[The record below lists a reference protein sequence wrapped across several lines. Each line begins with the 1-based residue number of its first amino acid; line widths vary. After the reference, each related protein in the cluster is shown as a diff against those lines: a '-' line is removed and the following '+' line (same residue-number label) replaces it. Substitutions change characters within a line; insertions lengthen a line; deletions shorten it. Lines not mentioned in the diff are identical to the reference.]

1 MHHSDMLYEV
11 LIFLVAAV
19 IIVPIFRRFKTSPIL
34 GYLAAGILV
43 GPHGLALI
51 NDSESA
57 ATLAEFG
64 VVFLLFMIGLELSV
78 ERLRALG
85 RFVFGLG
92 SAQVIVTGI
101 LIGLIAYSLG
111 LPTEGAIIV
120 GAGLALSSTAFV
132 MQLLVERGERASPHG
147 NISFAV
153 LLFQDLAIVPL
164 LILTTILGQGEG
176 SFLSALGLAAAK
188 AVGVLIFVIVAGR
201 VILRPIY
208 RMVAETRSSE
218 LFIATTL
225 LVVLGTGWLMS
236 LVGISMVLGAF
247 LAGLLLSETEYK
259 HQVGTDIRPFRGI
272 LLGLFFMT
280 VGMSINLQLIQ
291 TEWLQVSFIVVAL
304 LLLKSAVTAILC
316 RLFGIKTDTSV
327 RAGLFL
333 SQGGE
338 FGFILFMTAAG
349 LGLLSNEIAQILL
362 AAVTLTMIA
371 TPLMALLGTHLSTL
385 LREDDNDPTHN
396 ITNADVELHDHV
408 VIAGFGRV
416 GETVATVLS
425 AANVPYVA
433 LEMDARRV
441 AACRAKG
448 LPVYFGDASQIE
460 VLNSAGASLA
470 RGMVVTID
478 QHAQADLIVT
488 NLRGFFPGLPII
500 VRAKDLPH
508 VRHLENR
515 GATQAVPEA
524 LEASLQLGANA
535 MTAIGVR
542 ADEIM
547 EVIQEMRDDDYAILN
562 QATENWERNKVEH
575 MPL

>member
-1 MHHSDMLYEV
+1 M
-11 LIFLVAAV
+11 
-19 IIVPIFRRFKTSPIL
+19 
-34 GYLAAGILV
+34 
-43 GPHGLALI
+43 
-51 NDSESA
+51 
-57 ATLAEFG
+57 
-64 VVFLLFMIGLELSV
+64 
-78 ERLRALG
+78 
-85 RFVFGLG
+85 
-92 SAQVIVTGI
+92 
-101 LIGLIAYSLG
+101 
-111 LPTEGAIIV
+111 
-120 GAGLALSSTAFV
+120 
-132 MQLLVERGERASPHG
+132 
-147 NISFAV
+147 
-153 LLFQDLAIVPL
+153 
-164 LILTTILGQGEG
+164 
-176 SFLSALGLAAAK
+176 AAAK
-188 AVGVLIFVIVAGR
+188 AIGVLTFVIVLGR
-201 VILRPIY
+201 VVLRPIY

-304 LLLKSAVTAILC
+304 LLLKSTVTAILC
-316 RLFGIKTDTSV
+316 RLFGLKTDTSV

-349 LGLLSNEIAQILL
+349 LGLLSNEIAQVLL

-371 TPLMALLGTHLSTL
+371 TPLMALLGSHLSTL

-433 LEMDARRV
+433 LEIDARRV
-441 AACRAKG
+441 ATYRAKG
-448 LPVYFGDASQIE
+448 LPVYFGDASQIA

-470 RGMVVTID
+470 RGVVVTID

-488 NLRGFFPGLPII
+488 NLRDFFPGLPII
-500 VRAKDLPH
+500 VRAKDLSH

-542 ADEIM
+542 PDEIM
-547 EVIQEMRDDDYAILN
+547 EVIQELRDDDYAILN
-562 QATENWERNKVEH
+562 KATKN
-575 MPL
+575 

>member
-11 LIFLVAAV
+11 LTFLVAAV

-51 NDSESA
+51 QDSESA

-64 VVFLLFMIGLELSV
+64 VVFLLFMIGLELSA
-78 ERLRALG
+78 ERLRALS

-92 SAQVIVTGI
+92 SAQVVVTGI
-101 LIGLIAYSLG
+101 LIGLIAYTLG

-132 MQLLVERGERASPHG
+132 MQLLVERGERASQHG

-176 SFLSALGLAAAK
+176 SFLSALGMAAAK
-188 AVGVLIFVIVAGR
+188 AIGVLTFVIVVGR
-201 VILRPIY
+201 VVLRPIY

-236 LVGISMVLGAF
+236 LVGIPMVLGAF

-304 LLLKSAVTAILC
+304 LLLKSTVTAILC
-316 RLFGIKTDTSV
+316 RLFGLKTDTSV

-349 LGLLSNEIAQILL
+349 LGLLSNEIAQVLL

-371 TPLMALLGTHLSTL
+371 TPLMALLGSHLSTF

-433 LEMDARRV
+433 MEMDARRV
-441 AACRAKG
+441 ATCRAKG
-448 LPVYFGDASQIE
+448 LPVYFGDASQIA

-470 RGMVVTID
+470 RGVVVTID

-488 NLRGFFPGLPII
+488 NLRDFFPGLPII
-500 VRAKDLPH
+500 VRAKDLSH

-542 ADEIM
+542 PDEIM
-547 EVIQEMRDDDYAILN
+547 EVIQELRDDDYAILN
-562 QATENWERNKVEH
+562 KATKN
-575 MPL
+575 

>member
-11 LIFLVAAV
+11 LTFLVAAV

-51 NDSESA
+51 HDSESA

-64 VVFLLFMIGLELSV
+64 VVFLLFMIGLELSA
-78 ERLRALG
+78 ERLRALS

-92 SAQVIVTGI
+92 SAQVVVTGI
-101 LIGLIAYSLG
+101 LIGLIAYTLG

-176 SFLSALGLAAAK
+176 SFLSALGMAAAK
-188 AVGVLIFVIVAGR
+188 AIGVLTFVIVVGR
-201 VILRPIY
+201 VVLRPIY

-236 LVGISMVLGAF
+236 LVGIPMVLGAF

-304 LLLKSAVTAILC
+304 LLLKSTVTAILC
-316 RLFGIKTDTSV
+316 RLFGLKTDTSL

-349 LGLLSNEIAQILL
+349 LGLLSNEIAQVLL

-371 TPLMALLGTHLSTL
+371 TPLMALLGSHLSTF

-433 LEMDARRV
+433 MEMDARRV
-441 AACRAKG
+441 ATCRAKG
-448 LPVYFGDASQIE
+448 LPVYFGDASQIA

-470 RGMVVTID
+470 RGVVVTID

-488 NLRGFFPGLPII
+488 NLRDFFPGLPII
-500 VRAKDLPH
+500 VRAKDLSH

-542 ADEIM
+542 PDEIM
-547 EVIQEMRDDDYAILN
+547 EVIQELRDDDYAILN
-562 QATENWERNKVEH
+562 KATKN
-575 MPL
+575 